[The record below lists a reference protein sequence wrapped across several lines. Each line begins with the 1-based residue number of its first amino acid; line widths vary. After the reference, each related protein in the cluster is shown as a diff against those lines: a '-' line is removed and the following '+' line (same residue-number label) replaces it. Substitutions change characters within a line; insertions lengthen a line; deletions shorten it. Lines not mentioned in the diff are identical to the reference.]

1 MLVTTGVTFH
11 KKEASVEKMCQLQ
24 LEQLLLRKRLCGKDV
39 SITIRTAVA
48 QEAAVWKRCVNY
60 N

>member
-1 MLVTTGVTFH
+1 MLVTTGVTVH

-39 SITIRTAVA
+39 LVAIRKAVP
-48 QEAAVWKRCVNY
+48 QEEAVWKRFVSCN
-60 N
+60 